1 MNATGMEKGRA
12 SFPQIKAQRGGMQTF
27 FIVWFGQMVSL
38 TGSSMTGFALGVWIF
53 QQTGS
58 ATNFALTLLFNMLP
72 RALISPLAGVIADRR
87 DRRLIMILTDV
98 GAGVTTVATGL
109 LLMTGQ
115 LEIWHIYLF
124 TALNSSFGALQGP
137 AFSASVTHLVPKAQ
151 YGRANGMLQLGGGV
165 GQIIAPVLA
174 GALIAAIG
182 LQGVLLVDMA
192 TFLFAVLTLLA
203 IRFPGPETGRHAAEG
218 GGSWAKDV
226 AQGWRYL
233 VARPGLMGLA
243 LIFTLVNFFVGTAEA
258 VLTPMILSFTTPDRL
273 GVILSVG
280 GVGMLIGGVLMS
292 VWGGGRRKVYAV
304 FGSYA
309 LLGLAVVLAGTAPS
323 VGLVTAAV
331 FLAFLCLPTVMG
343 ASQAIMQVKVA
354 PDVQGRVFA
363 LRAMLNTSAFAVAY
377 LIGGPL
383 ADRVFEPLMADGGA
397 LSGSMGRLIGA
408 GPGRGMGLMFVVM
421 GLLAVATAVSA
432 FAYPRI
438 RNVEVELPDAV
449 ES

>member
-1 MNATGMEKGRA
+1 
-12 SFPQIKAQRGGMQTF
+12 MQTF

-53 QQTGS
+53 QETGS
-58 ATNFALTLLFNMLP
+58 ATSFALTLLFIMLP
-72 RALISPLAGVIADRR
+72 RAILSPFAGVIADRR
-87 DRRLIMILTDV
+87 DRRWIMILTDF
-98 GAGVTTVATGL
+98 GAGITTMATAL
-109 LLMTGQ
+109 LLITGQ
-115 LEIWHIYLF
+115 LEVWHIYLL

-137 AFSASVTHLVPKAQ
+137 AFSAAVTHLVPKAQ
-151 YGRANGMLQLGGGV
+151 YGRANGLMQLGTGV
-165 GQIIAPVLA
+165 SQIIAPVLA
-174 GALIAAIG
+174 GVLISTVQ

-192 TFLFAVLTLLA
+192 TFLFAVVALLL
-203 IRFPGPETGRHAAEG
+203 IRFPRPKTAGGAAG
-218 GGSWAKDV
+218 QHGSWAKDMW
-226 AQGWRYL
+226 QGWFYL
-233 VARPGLMGLA
+233 VARPGLMGLVV
-243 LIFTLVNFFVGTAEA
+243 IFTLVNFFVGVAEA
-258 VLTPMILSFTTPDRL
+258 VLTPMILSFTTPDKL
-273 GVILSVG
+273 GVILTVG

-292 VWGGGRRKVYAV
+292 IWGGGRRKVYAV

-323 VGLVTAAV
+323 VTLVTAAV
-331 FLAFLCLPTVMG
+331 FLAFLFLPTVMG

-383 ADRVFEPLMADGGA
+383 ADRVFEPLMADGGSLA
-397 LSGSMGRLIGA
+397 GSLGQLIGV

-421 GLLAVATAVSA
+421 GLLAIATAVSA

-438 RNVEVELPDAV
+438 RNVETELPDAV
-449 ES
+449 L

>member
-1 MNATGMEKGRA
+1 MTTQVQTERQV
-12 SFPQIKAQRGGMQTF
+12 QIKAQLSGMRTF
-27 FIVWFGQMVSL
+27 FAVWFGQMVSL

-58 ATNFALTLLFNMLP
+58 ATSFALTLLFIMLP
-72 RALISPLAGVIADRR
+72 RAILSPLAGVVADRR
-87 DRRLIMILTDV
+87 DRRWIMILTDL
-98 GAGVTTVATGL
+98 GAGVTTVATAL
-109 LLMTGQ
+109 LLMAGQ

-124 TALNSSFGALQGP
+124 TALNSSFGAFQGP
-137 AFSASVTHLVPKAQ
+137 AFGAAVTHLVPKAQ
-151 YGRANGMLQLGGGV
+151 YGRANGLMQLGTGV

-174 GALIAAIG
+174 GVLMAAVG

-203 IRFPGPETGRHAAEG
+203 VRFPKSEIGAEAAEG
-218 GGSWAKDV
+218 RGSWAEDL
-226 AQGWRYL
+226 AHGWRYL
-233 VARPGLMGLA
+233 VVRPGLMGLVV
-243 LIFTLVNFFVGTAEA
+243 IFTLVNFFVGTAEA

-292 VWGGGRRKVYAV
+292 IWGGGRHKVYAV

-309 LLGLAVVLAGTAPS
+309 LLGLAVVLAGLTPW

-331 FLAFLCLPTVMG
+331 FLAFICVPAVMG

-363 LRAMLNTSAFAVAY
+363 LRATLNTSAFAIAY
-377 LIGGPL
+377 LVGGPL
-383 ADRVFEPLMADGGA
+383 ADRIFEPLMADGGA
-397 LSGSMGRLIGA
+397 LAGSLGRLMGV
-408 GPGRGMGLMFVVM
+408 GPGRGMGLMFVVV
-421 GLLAVATAVSA
+421 GVLAIFTAVSA

-438 RNVEVELPDAV
+438 RNVETELPDAV
-449 ES
+449 